1 MDRYTREQWQ
11 VFWSFIGI
19 CAVVAAVLWAL
30 FIGFAP
36 RAFGA
41 TAVTVSWD
49 ASAEPD
55 VIGYR
60 IRWRVD
66 GQTTYTVLDVG
77 DVTTVRLA
85 SLPDNVKLWFS
96 GQAYDSFAQDS
107 PWSAPEVYSPAIP
120 KTMGN
125 LKVIRVEML
134 K

>member
-1 MDRYTREQWQ
+1 MDEVTREQWK
-11 VFWSFIGI
+11 VFWAFIAI
-19 CAVVAAVLWAL
+19 VAVVAAVLWMLLLMPLPSHA
-30 FIGFAP
+30 
-36 RAFGA
+36 A
-41 TAVTVSWD
+41 TSVTVSWD

-66 GQTTYTVLDVG
+66 GQATYTVLDVG
-77 DVTTVRLA
+77 NVTTVRLA